1 MYGASC
7 ALSPIRMSQHFTRGK
22 LGPGMHDLNIISDD
36 AMYLSHFT
44 MVCHLKK
51 KWQRPDDSEFTAPCK
66 VNLTVQWQRLTY
78 VHCTTKMSE
87 RKLAMMYDMT
97 YPSFN
102 SLDPKLNIRGQA
114 RGLRGPRT
122 SLTVEGRTTNC
133 CSISADAAVPAAIQA
148 PLVGVGE
155 GCCMEFGIR
164 KSANLTFCG
173 LHGPFEHR
181 QFVKI

>member
-1 MYGASC
+1 MIWTS
-7 ALSPIRMSQHFTRGK
+7 F
-22 LGPGMHDLNIISDD
+22 SDD

-51 KWQRPDDSEFTAPCK
+51 NDSDQMT
-66 VNLTVQWQRLTY
+66 VNLQHLARSIWDSAV
-78 VHCTTKMSE
+78 VEAFNFCTTKMSE
-87 RKLAMMYDMT
+87 RKLAMMYT
-97 YPSFN
+97 WLTHHSIV
-102 SLDPKLNIRGQA
+102 PKLN
-114 RGLRGPRT
+114 LRAGKEATRT

-173 LHGPFEHR
+173 LHGPFEHG